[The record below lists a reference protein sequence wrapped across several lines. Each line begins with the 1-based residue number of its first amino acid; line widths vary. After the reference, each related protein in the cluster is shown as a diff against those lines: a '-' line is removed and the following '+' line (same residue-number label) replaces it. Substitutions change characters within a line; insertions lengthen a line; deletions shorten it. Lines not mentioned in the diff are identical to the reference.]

1 MQMENLLWSDLVFG
15 GLALSIAIA
24 GLLMLFQGI
33 SAMDD
38 KK

>member
-1 MQMENLLWSDLVFG
+1 MENINWGDVVFA
-15 GLALSIAIA
+15 GLALVIALA

-33 SAMDD
+33 WEMNN

>member
-1 MQMENLLWSDLVFG
+1 MENINWGDLVFG
-15 GLALSIAIA
+15 GLALLIALA

-33 SAMDD
+33 SVMDD

>member
-1 MQMENLLWSDLVFG
+1 MENINWGDLVFG
-15 GLALSIAIA
+15 GLALVIALA

-33 SAMDD
+33 LEMN